1 MATRSS
7 RRGRS
12 QSTANDPLPRH
23 ETPAVDTEL
32 ATAPATEFEDIRE
45 RAARIGVTVDK
56 VLQEYARIAFA
67 DLRHI
72 LTWDE
77 KGLHVKEHLS
87 KQAAAP
93 IAEIGTPAS
102 GNGPVRIKLYDKK
115 AALDA
120 IARYLGMFA
129 PTQRRQEDDD
139 WAAEVEEAREELARR
154 LARLAAEGSED
165 AAPGVDEPA
174 RPGDDPA

>member
-1 MATRSS
+1 MATRSA
-7 RRGRS
+7 RRGRPP
-12 QSTANDPLPRH
+12 STAGDPPPRH
-23 ETPAVDTEL
+23 EPPAAEAEI
-32 ATAPATEFEDIRE
+32 ATATATEFEDVRE

-72 LTWDE
+72 LSWDE
-77 KGLHVKEHLS
+77 TGLRVKEHLS
-87 KQAAAP
+87 RRDAAP
-93 IAEIGTPAS
+93 IAEIGTAAS

-129 PTQRRQEDDD
+129 TTQRRQEDDE

-154 LARLAAEGSED
+154 LARLAAESSED
-165 AAPGVDEPA
+165 AAARVDEPA
-174 RPGDDPA
+174 RAGDDPA